1 MDKQS
6 NNVLQNIIQKMIE
19 QQESDKKKPRM
30 KLGVPD
36 EISIGQ
42 YNTLIFDYLRLW
54 KPQFVGDLN
63 MGNAIFI

>member
-1 MDKQS
+1 
-6 NNVLQNIIQKMIE
+6 MIE
-19 QQESDKKKPRM
+19 QQESDKKKPGM

>member
-19 QQESDKKKPRM
+19 QQESDKKKPGM

-36 EISIGQ
+36 EISIG
-42 YNTLIFDYLRLW
+42 
-54 KPQFVGDLN
+54 
-63 MGNAIFI
+63 